1 MLEFYEDC
9 NIERFLAAEKRYEK
23 MLNMV
28 GIGEEDYNKI
38 VEAHDKRK
46 AELYS

>member
-9 NIERFLAAEKRYEK
+9 NLERFLAAEKKYEK
-23 MLNMV
+23 VLNMV
-28 GIGEEDYNKI
+28 GIGEEEYNKI

>member
-9 NIERFLAAEKRYEK
+9 DLKRFLAAEKRYEK
-23 MLNMV
+23 MLNSV
-28 GIGEEDYNKI
+28 GIGEEEYNKI

-46 AELYS
+46 SELYS